1 VRLQRHGHSSVVWLL
16 ALAMLADL
24 LGHLIW
30 GKSLVADQ
38 ARAENLGYAAWLV
51 MGVAMLAAC
60 ERLHAADVLGAHAAT
75 TRYFVW
81 LWRPIPVIA
90 VLGVHAVAAV
100 VAWRAREPY
109 AELLIAASA
118 MLALLTLLKYRLTER
133 DNREIARQREVLR
146 GDRRLRLLLESTRDA
161 VLVVES
167 EGRVSYVSPGMARL
181 LGVSLQRLLGS
192 QLQQWTDESQWPTL
206 KALIERATQ
215 TPTLPLLARWRALRP
230 DGRQPVVEGAITGY
244 SHDAQ
249 IGGVVINVR
258 DVTAQ
263 TNLEQRLRETT
274 FTDALTGLSNRAWLV
289 SRLDEALQQAQEH
302 GTSLGVFVFDIDHF
316 KRVNEQFGVDGADQ
330 VLCGYAR
337 RLRECAREGDLVAR
351 LDGDEFAVVAFD
363 LASANE
369 AALLAE
375 RMIAALDRPLLGA
388 DRSISLS
395 TSAGATLAGAGEDA
409 DLMLR
414 KASIALLRAK
424 REGGG
429 RCCFFSSHMQGLL
442 LRKAELRARLQRALA
457 AEELGLRYQPV
468 LAIPGEQVAAA
479 EVLLRWRE
487 NVDTEPNAESLI
499 RSAAELGMM
508 REIGQWSR
516 ERAMRAMREL
526 RRDAHVGTNMRLSLN
541 LSANELED
549 PQLVEELAALA
560 DRNAVSRASIQL
572 EVDEAVLRQ
581 PQAVQSV
588 LGEMREA
595 GFAVVLDNFGAGSLS
610 LEELR
615 RLPIN
620 GVKLPRT
627 FLAKATSHA
636 HARELLAGVVA
647 MSRALGLDVHAK
659 GVETTAQ
666 ARLLAQLGCG
676 YAQGNLYAPPLAAN
690 ELHAWLR
697 ARRPLRLQ
705 A

>member
-1 VRLQRHGHSSVVWLL
+1 
-16 ALAMLADL
+16 
-24 LGHLIW
+24 
-30 GKSLVADQ
+30 
-38 ARAENLGYAAWLV
+38 
-51 MGVAMLAAC
+51 
-60 ERLHAADVLGAHAAT
+60 
-75 TRYFVW
+75 
-81 LWRPIPVIA
+81 
-90 VLGVHAVAAV
+90 
-100 VAWRAREPY
+100 
-109 AELLIAASA
+109 
-118 MLALLTLLKYRLTER
+118 
-133 DNREIARQREVLR
+133 
-146 GDRRLRLLLESTRDA
+146 
-161 VLVVES
+161 
-167 EGRVSYVSPGMARL
+167 
-181 LGVSLQRLLGS
+181 
-192 QLQQWTDESQWPTL
+192 
-206 KALIERATQ
+206 
-215 TPTLPLLARWRALRP
+215 
-230 DGRQPVVEGAITGY
+230 
-244 SHDAQ
+244 
-249 IGGVVINVR
+249 
-258 DVTAQ
+258 
-263 TNLEQRLRETT
+263 
-274 FTDALTGLSNRAWLV
+274 
-289 SRLDEALQQAQEH
+289 
-302 GTSLGVFVFDIDHF
+302 
-316 KRVNEQFGVDGADQ
+316 
-330 VLCGYAR
+330 
-337 RLRECAREGDLVAR
+337 
-351 LDGDEFAVVAFD
+351 
-363 LASANE
+363 
-369 AALLAE
+369 
-375 RMIAALDRPLLGA
+375 
-388 DRSISLS
+388 
-395 TSAGATLAGAGEDA
+395 
-409 DLMLR
+409 MLR